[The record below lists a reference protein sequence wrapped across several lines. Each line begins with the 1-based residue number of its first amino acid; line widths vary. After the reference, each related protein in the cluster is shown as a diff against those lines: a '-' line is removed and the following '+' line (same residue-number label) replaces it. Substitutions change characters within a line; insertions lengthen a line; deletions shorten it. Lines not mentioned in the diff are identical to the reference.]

1 MNLNYIYSHDI
12 LLPLRKK
19 INQIDRRV
27 RPSSVTYFRVT
38 LYVCLY
44 LLVPP
49 TSFPS
54 AFLRHCGPIDTRRC
68 RSNHFPHR
76 LVRYIPDAITGSAI
90 CHAATPADISEY
102 PPVIM
107 RLFVKFTREDQSLAI
122 ESRYP
127 ATNKK
132 NGRYFQRKRV
142 KSLPASHP
150 PSPFLSPTL
159 LIRFSN
165 KPAYKNVEDKRVK
178 TSNSE
183 KAQ

>member
-1 MNLNYIYSHDI
+1 MKFFFCW
-12 LLPLRKK
+12 KK
-19 INQIDRRV
+19 INYKLMAGYTRSRRG
-27 RPSSVTYFRVT
+27 STSVT
-38 LYVCLY
+38 LYAHLHLV
-44 LLVPP
+44 VPP

-54 AFLRHCGPIDTRRC
+54 TFLHGRHCGPIDTRRC
-68 RSNHFPHR
+68 RSNRFPR
-76 LVRYIPDAITGSAI
+76 RFVRYIPDAITGSAI

-127 ATNKK
+127 AADKK
-132 NGRYFQRKRV
+132 REIFSEKACQILTPFPL
-142 KSLPASHP
+142 SL
-150 PSPFLSPTL
+150 TL

-165 KPAYKNVEDKRVK
+165 KPACKNVEDKRVK
-178 TSNSE
+178 RATR